1 MHPRRGTWVADTVM
15 AGHTRLRH
23 CILHTNHSQRDI
35 AIAAVSRV
43 MTGTHADF
51 SIQVLKEEIQAQG
64 FQ

>member
-1 MHPRRGTWVADTVM
+1 M